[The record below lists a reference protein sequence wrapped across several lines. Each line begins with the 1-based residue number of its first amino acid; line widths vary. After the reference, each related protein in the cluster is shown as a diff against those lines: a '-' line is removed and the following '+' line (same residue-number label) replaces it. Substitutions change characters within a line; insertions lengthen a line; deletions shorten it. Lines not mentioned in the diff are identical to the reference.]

1 MTVPRLSPC
10 LLAPLLGLSMLTA
23 AAAESPRLTYA
34 WSTDEAFD
42 AAAIPAY
49 GGRHDAVYAR
59 IDADLDA
66 HVAHLQRW
74 VRQRS
79 ISAQDDGI
87 RDMAGLLADDLRA
100 LGFAEVQL
108 VDASMPLG
116 KPRKRASPPQ
126 QLLDA
131 LEGDYR
137 MPPLPQVSLRQRDG
151 RLYGQIAGQDEFEMA
166 YDDAGDFFPIET
178 DAILRPQKQANGAY
192 GFRWMQMG
200 GVFAASRISGDGD
213 AQQAPTLSEA
223 ELAAYAGEYAL
234 MPGFTLTVRARGGQL
249 HAQATGQGEFPL
261 DPSGKDT
268 FEAAAFGIELVFKR
282 DGGGDVVALDLHQGG
297 RVLSGPRR

>member
-1 MTVPRLSPC
+1 
-10 LLAPLLGLSMLTA
+10 
-23 AAAESPRLTYA
+23 
-34 WSTDEAFD
+34 
-42 AAAIPAY
+42 
-49 GGRHDAVYAR
+49 
-59 IDADLDA
+59 
-66 HVAHLQRW
+66 
-74 VRQRS
+74 
-79 ISAQDDGI
+79 
-87 RDMAGLLADDLRA
+87 
-100 LGFAEVQL
+100 
-108 VDASMPLG
+108 MPLG

-126 QLLDA
+126 ELLDA

-151 RLYGQIAGQDEFEMA
+151 RLYGQVAGQDEFEMA

-178 DAILRPQKQANGAY
+178 DAILRPQNQANGAY

-200 GVFAASRISGDGD
+200 GVFAASRISADGD